1 MSGSGGVS
9 SSPLDDVRASAN
21 AQINQPKVSPVAAFT
36 ADPDQ
41 FTGVSPSMDTRS
53 RSTAGFGVLSATM
66 KKAIVSLSIIGSLAL
81 VLFL

>member
-1 MSGSGGVS
+1 MSGSGA
-9 SSPLDDVRASAN
+9 SSPLDDVRASA
-21 AQINQPKVSPVAAFT
+21 QINQPKIAPVAAFT

-41 FTGVSPSMDTRS
+41 FTGVSSPMDTRS
-53 RSTAGFGVLSATM
+53 RSTTGYGVLSATM

>member
-9 SSPLDDVRASAN
+9 SSPLDDVRASAT
-21 AQINQPKVSPVAAFT
+21 AQINQPKIAPLAAFT
-36 ADPDQ
+36 ADPDD
-41 FTGVSPSMDTRS
+41 FASVPVHRN
-53 RSTAGFGVLSATM
+53 TARWSLTATM